1 MWRFRTKSLI
11 VAMIVFSLMAML
23 AIMTRSS
30 LQSAGA
36 ADTAGHIQ
44 RKKDQLKE
52 AFRLA
57 EGQ

>member
-1 MWRFRTKSLI
+1 
-11 VAMIVFSLMAML
+11 VAMIVFSLLAML
-23 AIMTRSS
+23 AIATRSS
-30 LQSAGA
+30 LKSAGA